1 MQFIILGYL
10 MVMSMSQYDIKMAL
24 EQKVSPFYSSS
35 LGSIQPA
42 LKKLLEQGFIT
53 LEKQMHNKRM
63 RNLYII
69 TDEGRA
75 YFKKAMLEEIPEK
88 KVETDIFI
96 RLFFLGV
103 LNCKDRLQCLKMMSK
118 VCDAMTTEYTQCEKL
133 LKEDLPDELEP
144 LQYYSM
150 KTLDIA
156 IKQFRVANLELNA
169 LLAEAEHK
177 KEEEQNAT

>member
-1 MQFIILGYL
+1 
-10 MVMSMSQYDIKMAL
+10 IKKAL

-53 LEKQMHNKRM
+53 LEKQIHNKRI

-69 TDEGRA
+69 TDDGRA
-75 YFKKAMLEEIPEK
+75 YFRKAMLEEIPEK
-88 KVETDIFI
+88 KAETDIFI

-103 LNCKDRLQCLKMMSK
+103 LDSEDRLQCLKMMSK
-118 VCDAMTTEYTQCEKL
+118 VCDAMATEYTQYEEL
-133 LKEDLPDELEP
+133 LKEDLPGELKP
-144 LQYYSM
+144 LQYYSI

-156 IKQFRVANLELNA
+156 IKQFRITNLELNA
-169 LLAEAEHK
+169 LLAEA
-177 KEEEQNAT
+177 